1 MWKCDFFCFRGSRV
15 IFDFELEAKMLM
27 WYITLSSI
35 SFVLGVRECSESYEE
50 DDMVPDSQIMEK
62 GPAESKTPLQA
73 TVVGRPADPTI
84 QKLAHQMQ
92 LAGDALT
99 SQYGSRVTVWTNVML
114 STYLYTLWFNYIACK
129 IF

>member
-1 MWKCDFFCFRGSRV
+1 M
-15 IFDFELEAKMLM
+15 IP
-27 WYITLSSI
+27 
-35 SFVLGVRECSESYEE
+35 FVLGVRECSESYEE
-50 DDMVPDSQIMEK
+50 DDMVPDSQIME
-62 GPAESKTPLQA
+62 SRTPLPGTGVEQ
-73 TVVGRPADPTI
+73 PADPTI

-99 SQYGSRVTVWTNVML
+99 SQYGKHVTVCTNVMF

>member
-1 MWKCDFFCFRGSRV
+1 MGHRV
-15 IFDFELEAKMLM
+15 IFDFQLEAKMLM
-27 WYITLSSI
+27 WYIALLLI

-62 GPAESKTPLQA
+62 GPAESRTPLPA
-73 TVVGRPADPTI
+73 TGVEQPADPTI

-99 SQYGSRVTVWTNVML
+99 SQYGRHVTVWTNVML
-114 STYLYTLWFNYIACK
+114 STYLYNLWFNYILPGRY
-129 IF
+129 FNM

>member
-1 MWKCDFFCFRGSRV
+1 MTFFNFMGHRV
-15 IFDFELEAKMLM
+15 IFDFQLEAKMLM

-35 SFVLGVRECSESYEE
+35 SFVLGVKECSESDEE

-62 GPAESKTPLQA
+62 GYAESRTPLPARGVEQ
-73 TVVGRPADPTI
+73 PADPTI

-99 SQYGSRVTVWTNVML
+99 TQYGRHVTVWTNVML
-114 STYLYTLWFNYIACK
+114 STYFYNI
-129 IF
+129 

>member
-1 MWKCDFFCFRGSRV
+1 MTFFNFMGHRV
-15 IFDFELEAKMLM
+15 IFDFQLEAKMLM

-35 SFVLGVRECSESYEE
+35 SFVLGVKECSESYEE

-62 GPAESKTPLQA
+62 GYAESRTPLPA
-73 TVVGRPADPTI
+73 TGVDQLADPTI

-99 SQYGSRVTVWTNVML
+99 TQYGRHVTVWTNVML
-114 STYLYTLWFNYIACK
+114 STYFYNI
-129 IF
+129 